1 MLMLVPGSILYDCW
15 IVFSKVR
22 SVAEPQPVS
31 DNDHAINIRR
41 KVCRLIVAD
50 GTNKFYQ
57 RMCVAYQGKKR
68 CQDDD
73 RKKRGFAQK
82 IVTRFVFE
90 IVAADVPERQH
101 GDVST
106 IGIKTFQGSRM
117 IIVIRHR

>member
-1 MLMLVPGSILYDCW
+1 M
-15 IVFSKVR
+15 R

-57 RMCVAYQGKKR
+57 RVYVGYQGKKR

-73 RKKRGFAQK
+73 RKKRGFPQK
-82 IVTRFVFE
+82 LVTGFVFE
-90 IVAADVPERQH
+90 IVAADLPERPAL
-101 GDVST
+101 DAPT
-106 IGIKTFQGSRM
+106 IGIKTFQGSSI
-117 IIVIRHR
+117 IIVIRLRC

>member
-1 MLMLVPGSILYDCW
+1 MLVHGSILLDCS
-15 IVFSKVR
+15 ILSSKVR

-41 KVCRLIVAD
+41 KVFRLIVAD

-73 RKKRGFAQK
+73 RKKCGFPQK
-82 IVTRFVFE
+82 LVTGFVFE
-90 IVAADVPERQH
+90 TAAADLPERR
-101 GDVST
+101 T
-106 IGIKTFQGSRM
+106 
-117 IIVIRHR
+117 

>member
-1 MLMLVPGSILYDCW
+1 MLVHGSILLDCS
-15 IVFSKVR
+15 ILSSKAR

-31 DNDHAINIRR
+31 DNDHAINVRR

-68 CQDDD
+68 REDDD

-90 IVAADVPERQH
+90 IVAADVPERQY
-101 GDVST
+101 GDAST
-106 IGIKTFQGSRM
+106 IRVKTL
-117 IIVIRHR
+117 